1 MYAKFF
7 ICFYIS
13 CFTSFSSEGEFKNMN
28 VIIDAN
34 NEGALKKSFEKGF
47 GVVRVLYSKN
57 KEYIVFAKE
66 KRSGV
71 VSEDIYVY
79 RKTNNKFILLSV
91 LLNSSVSAS
100 TITVEKEMINILD
113 EKGNTIIS
121 IKINNLD

>member
-1 MYAKFF
+1 
-7 ICFYIS
+7 
-13 CFTSFSSEGEFKNMN
+13 MN